1 MMSEKKIPY
10 LCGCV
15 LYLLLRKAALPDASP
30 RQHKEGVKDEHKN
43 PIFMA
48 DLVYTFTGVQT
59 VGSASDTSNYREG
72 KKEGSINVPFN
83 DPAYISSFDDT
94 VKHRYGEA
102 LDRICQFV
110 TWHLNPEMR
119 GWFVKACLDVIDNDE
134 DIEDDDV
141 FYVKGDGSTIS
152 KSGLRT
158 ESIFE
163 LQPFLLGI
171 LHYVLV
177 RRANKNSLGIPTLD
191 ANSEKIKYKERRYN
205 GQLGIGIARTI
216 TVKLHERKGIA
227 EVVSP
232 GTTRNESEPA
242 LVSSRIAEQTDDE
255 VIDGAILRTGE
266 ILVSALGAINTP
278 KINTEAMA
286 ESLGVVAAAA
296 KACTPDDIQKGN
308 LVRGVSTIATV
319 LEAQKHAMA
328 ERIRQNNKKADP
340 SEDEPDNGAAEPM
353 DGESSSASS
362 AKEKTVVHQTIVNQ
376 YGDHPVH
383 IDHVENLKL

>member
-1 MMSEKKIPY
+1 MPEKKIPY

-15 LYLLLRKAALPDASP
+15 LYLLLRKATLPDASP

-59 VGSASDTSNYREG
+59 VGSETDTSRYREG

-83 DPAYISSFDDT
+83 DSAYISSFDDT

-102 LDRICQFV
+102 LDRVCRFV

-134 DIEDDDV
+134 DIKDDDV
-141 FYVKGDGSTIS
+141 FYVRSDGSTIS

-177 RRANKNSLGIPTLD
+177 RRADKNSLGIPTLD

-205 GQLGIGIARTI
+205 GQLGSGITRTI
-216 TVKLHERKGIA
+216 TVSLYEKKEIA
-227 EVVSP
+227 DVVGP
-232 GTTRNESEPA
+232 GASRNEPEPA
-242 LVSSRIAEQTDDE
+242 LVSSEIAEQTDDE
-255 VIDGAILRTGE
+255 VIDGAILRTGKV
-266 ILVSALGAINTP
+266 LVSALGAIDAP

-296 KACTPDDIQKGN
+296 KACTPDDSQKEN
-308 LVRGVSTIATV
+308 LLQGAATIAAA
-319 LEAQKHAMA
+319 LNAQKRSIA
-328 ERIRQNNKKADP
+328 EQIRKNNKKADP
-340 SEDEPDNGAAEPM
+340 SEDEPDNPEEESV
-353 DGESSSASS
+353 DGESPSDSSGR
-362 AKEKTVVHQTIVNQ
+362 EKSVVHQTIVNQ

>member
-1 MMSEKKIPY
+1 MPEKKIPY

-15 LYLLLRKAALPDASP
+15 LYLLLRKATLPDASP

-59 VGSASDTSNYREG
+59 VGSETDTSRYREG

-83 DPAYISSFDDT
+83 DSAYISSFDDT

-102 LDRICQFV
+102 LDRVCQFV

-134 DIEDDDV
+134 DIEDDDI
-141 FYVKGDGSTIS
+141 FYVRGDGSTIS

-177 RRANKNSLGIPTLD
+177 RRADKNSLGIPTLD

-205 GQLGIGIARTI
+205 GQLGSGIKRTI
-216 TVKLHERKGIA
+216 TVKLYEKKEIA
-227 EVVSP
+227 DVVGP
-232 GTTRNESEPA
+232 GTTQNEPVPA
-242 LVSSRIAEQTDDE
+242 LGSSGITEQTDDE
-255 VIDGAILRTGE
+255 VINGAILRTGE
-266 ILVSALGAINTP
+266 VLVSALGAINTP

-296 KACTPDDIQKGN
+296 KACTPDDIQKEN

-328 ERIRQNNKKADP
+328 ERIRQNNKKADS
-340 SEDEPDNGAAEPM
+340 SEDEPDNGAAEPT
-353 DGESSSASS
+353 DGESTSDSS

>member
-1 MMSEKKIPY
+1 MPEKKIPY

-15 LYLLLRKAALPDASP
+15 LYLLLRKATLPDASP

-59 VGSASDTSNYREG
+59 VGSDTDTSRYREG

-83 DPAYISSFDDT
+83 DSAYISSFDDT
-94 VKHRYGEA
+94 VKHRYSEA
-102 LDRICQFV
+102 LDRVCQFV

-141 FYVKGDGSTIS
+141 FYIKGDGSTIS

-158 ESIFE
+158 ESVFQ

-177 RRANKNSLGIPTLD
+177 RRADKNSLGIPTLD
-191 ANSEKIKYKERRYN
+191 ANSEKIRYKERRYN
-205 GQLGIGIARTI
+205 GQLGSSITRTI
-216 TVKLHERKGIA
+216 TVKLYEKKEIA
-227 EVVSP
+227 DVIGP
-232 GTTRNESEPA
+232 GATRNEPEPA
-242 LVSSRIAEQTDDE
+242 LVSSGVAEQTDDE
-255 VIDGAILRTGE
+255 VLDGAILRTGE
-266 ILVSALGAINTP
+266 VLVSTLSAINTP
-278 KINTEAMA
+278 KINTEAIA
-286 ESLGVVAAAA
+286 DSLASFAAAA
-296 KACTPDDIQKGN
+296 KACTPDDTQKEN
-308 LVRGVSTIATV
+308 LAQGVSALATA

-328 ERIRQNNKKADP
+328 ERIRQNNKKADS
-340 SEDEPDNGAAEPM
+340 SEDEPDNRATEPT
-353 DGESSSASS
+353 DGESSSDSS

-383 IDHVENLKL
+383 IDHVDNLKL

>member
-1 MMSEKKIPY
+1 MPEKKIPY

-15 LYLLLRKAALPDASP
+15 LYLLLRKATLPDASP
-30 RQHKEGVKDEHKN
+30 RQHKEGVKDGHKN

-59 VGSASDTSNYREG
+59 VGSDTDTSRYREG

-83 DPAYISSFDDT
+83 DSAYISSFDDT

-102 LDRICQFV
+102 LDRVCQFV

-134 DIEDDDV
+134 DIEDDEV

-177 RRANKNSLGIPTLD
+177 RRADKNSLGIPTLD
-191 ANSEKIKYKERRYN
+191 ANSEKIRYKERRYN
-205 GQLGIGIARTI
+205 GQLGSGITRTI
-216 TVKLHERKGIA
+216 TVKLYEKKEIA
-227 EVVSP
+227 DVVGP
-232 GTTRNESEPA
+232 GTTRHEPEPA
-242 LVSSRIAEQTDDE
+242 LVSSGIAEQTDDE

-266 ILVSALGAINTP
+266 VLVSALGAINTP
-278 KINTEAMA
+278 KINTAAMA

-296 KACTPDDIQKGN
+296 KACTPDNIQKEN
-308 LVRGVSTIATV
+308 LAQGVSALATA

-328 ERIRQNNKKADP
+328 ERIRQNSKKADS
-340 SEDEPDNGAAEPM
+340 SEDEPDNGATEPT
-353 DGESSSASS
+353 DGESSSDSS